1 MNLLS
6 KFCKAGRGLLLS
18 FVLLGL
24 VWTFYTRLDGTVWS
38 EITLDHPEKPL
49 TKKELEDF
57 IEESGKLSK
66 KDSENVSCHSEE
78 KQEIYSH
85 LRNIS

>member
-1 MNLLS
+1 MLQGWKRTSLII
-6 KFCKAGRGLLLS
+6 

-24 VWTFYTRLDGTVWS
+24 VWTFYTRLDRTIWS

-57 IEESGKLSK
+57 IEESGELSK
-66 KDSENVSCHSEE
+66 NSENVSCHSEE

>member
-1 MNLLS
+1 MLQGWKRTS
-6 KFCKAGRGLLLS
+6 FII

-24 VWTFYTRLDGTVWS
+24 VWTFYTRLDRTIWS

-57 IEESGKLSK
+57 IEESGELSEKLLKTFHVIVK
-66 KDSENVSCHSEE
+66 KNE
-78 KQEIYSH
+78 KFT
-85 LRNIS
+85 LT

>member
-1 MNLLS
+1 MLQGWKRTS
-6 KFCKAGRGLLLS
+6 FII

-24 VWTFYTRLDGTVWS
+24 VLTFYTRLDGTVWS

-57 IEESGKLSK
+57 IEESGELS
-66 KDSENVSCHSEE
+66 E
-78 KQEIYSH
+78 KY
-85 LRNIS
+85 